1 MSKCRIVNRRLN
13 GQFLASGAVDAQ
25 ILDRIEHDKLLREL
39 QQERRDRAKARREAM
54 NGRPLSHSPFAS
66 LKGDK

>member
-39 QQERRDRAKARREAM
+39 QQERRDRARARREAT
-54 NGRPLSHSPFAS
+54 NGRPLSHNPFTS
-66 LKGDK
+66 LKENK